1 LNKIQ
6 GGYII
11 KVLIRKQKMKKQS
24 KIAQIRSLVGV
35 IAICVMLILA
45 TVINNVRA
53 DQFDD
58 QIRALQSQNNT
69 NQAISNQLGAQASS
83 YADEISKLQ
92 VQISA
97 LQAAISANQQHSEDL
112 KQQIIQAQAE
122 LDQQK
127 KVLGENIKAMY
138 LEGKTSTLEMLASSK
153 DLSDFVD
160 KQQSRNAV
168 QSKVK
173 DTMARITS
181 LQQQLKDQQAQL
193 LALIKDQQAQ
203 NAQLSA
209 AQAQQNQMLA
219 YTENQKSAYDQQI
232 KSNNSQISTLRA
244 QQAAANAKLG
254 GRASAGDPGHGGY
267 PSYLDNAYQDSLV
280 DPWGMYNRECVSYTA
295 WKVYQTFGHMPNWG
309 GVGNA
314 NQWPADARNWGIQT
328 STVPRAHSVAI
339 SMGGAYGHAM
349 WVEGVSGN
357 TIYVSQYNYDLAGHY
372 SEMSINGSGLIYL
385 YFE

>member
-1 LNKIQ
+1 
-6 GGYII
+6 
-11 KVLIRKQKMKKQS
+11 VLIQKQKMKKSTKLSQT
-24 KIAQIRSLVGV
+24 RSLLGV
-35 IAICVMLILA
+35 ITICVVLILT
-45 TVINNVRA
+45 TVINTVRA
-53 DQFDD
+53 DQFDE
-58 QIRALQSQNNT
+58 QIRALQSQNNS
-69 NQAISNQLGAQASS
+69 NQAISDQLGVQANS
-83 YADEISKLQ
+83 YADAVNKLQ
-92 VQISA
+92 LQINV
-97 LQAAISANQQHSEDL
+97 LQAAIAANQQHSDDI
-112 KQQIIQAQAE
+112 KQQIIQAQAD

-173 DTMARITS
+173 DTMTKITS
-181 LQQQLKDQQAQL
+181 LQQQLKSQQEQL
-193 LALIKDQQAQ
+193 QALIKDQQTQ

-209 AQAQQNQMLA
+209 AQAQQSQLLA
-219 YTENQKSAYDQQI
+219 YTEGQKQSYDKQI
-232 KSNNSQISTLRA
+232 SSNNSQISSLRA

-254 GRASAGDPGHGGY
+254 GRAVAGDPGHGGY
-267 PSYLDNAYQDSLV
+267 PSYLDNAAEDSLV

-309 GVGNA
+309 GTGNA
-314 NQWPADARNWGIQT
+314 NQWPADARSWGIPT
-328 STVPRAHSVAI
+328 GTVPRAHSVAI

-349 WVEGVSGN
+349 WVEGVSGS

-372 SEMSINGSGLIYL
+372 SEMAINGSGLIYL
-385 YFE
+385 YFQ